1 MTQAFGRDSSIPP
14 GTFTDLYELTMGQT
28 YVASGMEG
36 IAVFELF
43 YRELPPCRR
52 YVMSAGLGNVL
63 DFLEGF
69 RFDETDLRFLRS
81 EGKLSESFLRRLTE
95 TRFTGDVNAVP
106 EGTPVFPGEPVL
118 QVIAPILEGQLVET
132 YVLNQI
138 HFQSV
143 IASKAARVMEAA
155 AGRTVV
161 DFGSRRSH
169 GVDAALHAARVAY
182 VAGAAGTSNVL
193 AGKRFGIPLFGTM
206 AHSFVQAHD
215 RELTAFESFERQ
227 FPEATLLV
235 DTYDTLDGVRN
246 VIRLAEALGSDC
258 RIRGIRLDSGDLG
271 ELAVQS
277 RRMFDEAGLGD
288 IRIFA
293 SGGLDEHRI
302 ADLID
307 RQAPID
313 GFGVGTKLCVASDA
327 PDLDFAY
334 KLVEYEGRGRT
345 KRSPSKEIL
354 PGRKQVFRRLAD
366 GIYRGDTLA
375 LASEEPPGGEPLLRP
390 VMRDGAVLP
399 GVRESIAESRE
410 RAIRE
415 RSRLPDVIRR
425 LGVVSEDDR
434 TCLYPVDRSE
444 GLLAEAAR
452 VRQRLG

>member
-1 MTQAFGRDSSIPP
+1 MTHDLERDSSIPP

-52 YVMSAGLGNVL
+52 YAVSAGVGNVL
-63 DFLEGF
+63 DFLERF
-69 RFDETDLRFLRS
+69 RFDETDLRFLRD
-81 EGKLSESFLRRLTE
+81 EGKLSEAFLRRLAE

-106 EGTPVFPGEPVL
+106 EGTPVFPGEPVI

-143 IASKAARVMEAA
+143 IASKAARVVEAA

-215 RELTAFESFERQ
+215 RELAAFESFERQ
-227 FPEATLLV
+227 FPQATLLV
-235 DTYDTLDGVRN
+235 DTYDTLEGVRN
-246 VIRLAEALGSDC
+246 VIRLAEALGDDC
-258 RIRGIRLDSGDLG
+258 QIRGIRLDSGDLA

-277 RRMFDEAGLGD
+277 RRLFDEAGLGD

-302 ADLID
+302 AELID
-307 RQAPID
+307 RRAPID

-334 KLVEYEGRGRT
+334 KLVEYEGLGRT
-345 KRSPSKEIL
+345 KRSPSKETL
-354 PGRKQVFRRLAD
+354 PGRKQVFRRVSD
-366 GIYRGDTLA
+366 GIYQGDMLA
-375 LASEEPPGGEPLLRP
+375 LASETHAGEPLLLP

-415 RSRLPDVIRR
+415 RSRLPEAVRSIEV
-425 LGVVSEDDR
+425 LSEDDPSCHYR
-434 TCLYPVDRSE
+434 VDRSE
-444 GLLAEAAR
+444 GLRAEAAR
-452 VRQRLG
+452 VRQRLS